1 MKKLQRSFFIFIPLF
16 GLIFLLNS
24 LQCFAVE
31 EKRYEVPLDVSLRH
45 GPPDAPVTLIE
56 FLDFQ

>member
-1 MKKLQRSFFIFIPLF
+1 MKKLKRFFLIFIPLF
-16 GLIFLLNS
+16 GLICLLNS
-24 LQCFAVE
+24 IQCFAAE
-31 EKRYEVPLDVSLRH
+31 EKRYDVPLDVSLRH